1 MNRLL
6 AIALVLPGIAIAAA
20 PDFTRDIRP
29 LLSDRCFKCH
39 GPAEDK
45 GDLRLDRRETALA
58 VLSPDDLA
66 KSEFLRRITTNDQ
79 DDRMPPQGKAKPL
92 THDETAKLRAWL
104 EAGAPYAQHW
114 AYLKPVRAPVPP
126 DVNAVDHF
134 IRARLAKEGLPS
146 SPPAEPA
153 VLLRRLSLDL
163 IGLPPTEAELDAF
176 LADPSPAAYEREVER
191 LLASPHFGEKWARQ
205 WLDLARYADS
215 NGYQHDKLR
224 TMWPYRDWVIR
235 ALNADMPFDQ
245 FTIEQLA
252 GDLLPNPTTDQ
263 LVATAF
269 HRNTPSNL
277 AGGSIREEV
286 EVQMKL
292 DRVSTTGLTWLG
304 ATLECAACHD
314 HKFDPVT
321 QRDFYE
327 MYASFNQTPPEVTE
341 NGLGGGKD
349 LIGPEIEV
357 PGSPAEAKI
366 VADLRA
372 KKKELEQKL
381 ESAKPLALAERD
393 AWEKSFITDG
403 GYKRIPWDKL
413 PTFARKVRGL
423 DLIGQPASK
432 RTERS
437 EPKVLY
443 VLFYDHPATAPFA
456 KPLAEIERKLEAI
469 RPPRVMV
476 MRDLPVGQ
484 DTFIFQRGNY
494 LAPGEAVGFGVIDA
508 LHPLPADAP
517 RNRLGLA
524 QWLVSRDNPLTARV
538 TVNRWW
544 AEIFG
549 TGIVRTVEDFGLQSE
564 APSHPELL
572 DWLAVELVENGWS
585 MKRVLKRIVMSET
598 YRQSSRATAAAQAQD
613 PANRLLSRAPRFR
626 LPAELV
632 RDNALAIA
640 GQLSRKMFGRP
651 VYPPQPDKLW
661 DEITSVEQ
669 PEYPVS
675 RGEDRYRRGI
685 YVVLRRGNA
694 NPTLL
699 NFDATERGL
708 CVTKRSRTNT
718 PLQALTLM
726 NDPVFVEAARH
737 FADEI
742 ESWPGDASSKAAR
755 AFRRAVSRMPN
766 ATELQVLIDLH
777 AGSGSWFDVAQAL
790 LNFDEAVTKS

>member
-1 MNRLL
+1 M
-6 AIALVLPGIAIAAA
+6 AQTAQSAP
-20 PDFTRDIRP
+20 PDFSRDIRP
-29 LLSDRCFKCH
+29 LLSDRCYKCH
-39 GPAEDK
+39 GPGKSK
-45 GDLRLDRRETALA
+45 GDLQLDTRETALA

-66 KSEFLRRITTNDQ
+66 KSEFLRRIMTDDE
-79 DDRMPPQGKAKPL
+79 DDRMPPVGKAKPL
-92 THDETAKLRAWL
+92 TAQEKSKLRAWV
-104 EAGAPYAQHW
+104 EAGAPYQEHW
-114 AYLKPVRAPVPP
+114 AYVKPLKAPTPP
-126 DVNAVDHF
+126 KVNAVDHF
-134 IRARLAKEGLPS
+134 IRARLAEEGLPP
-146 SPPAEPA
+146 SPPAETA

-176 LADPSPAAYEREVER
+176 LADPSPAAYGREVER
-191 LLASPHFGEKWARQ
+191 LLGSPHFGEKWARH

-215 NGYQHDKLR
+215 DGYQHDGLR

-235 ALNADMPFDQ
+235 AFNADMPFDR
-245 FTIEQLA
+245 FTIEQLG

-269 HRNTPSNL
+269 HRNTSANL
-277 AGGSIREEV
+277 AGCSSPEEV
-286 EVQMKL
+286 RVQMKL
-292 DRVSTTGLTWLG
+292 DRVATTGLTWLG

-321 QRDFYE
+321 QRDFYKL
-327 MYASFNQTPPEVTE
+327 YAYFDRTPPELSG
-341 NGLGGGKD
+341 NGLSGGKEW
-349 LIGPEIEV
+349 IAPEIEV
-357 PGSPAEAKI
+357 PGSPTEQEI
-366 VADLRA
+366 VADLLA
-372 KKKELEQKL
+372 KRKELMQQL
-381 ESAKPLALAERD
+381 ESVKSIALADRD
-393 AWEKSFITDG
+393 AWEERFKTG
-403 GYKRIPWDKL
+403 GGTKRIPWEKL
-413 PTFARKVRGL
+413 PAYVRKARGL
-423 DLIGQPASK
+423 DLIGQPVTL
-432 RTERS
+432 RTADS
-437 EPKVLY
+437 DQKVLY

-456 KPLAEIERKLEAI
+456 KPLAKVDYELEKV

-476 MRDLPVGQ
+476 MRDLPQ
-484 DTFIFQRGNY
+484 WPDTHIFQRGNY
-494 LAPGEAVGFGVIDA
+494 LSPGEPVAPGVIDA

-549 TGIVRTVEDFGLQSE
+549 TGIVSTVEDFGMQSE
-564 APSHPELL
+564 TPSHRELL
-572 DWLAVELVENGWS
+572 DSLAVELMENGWS
-585 MKRVLKRIVMSET
+585 MKHVLKLIVMSET
-598 YRQSSRATAAAQAQD
+598 YRQSSRATSAALAKD
-613 PANRLLSRAPRFR
+613 PANRLLSHASRFR

-632 RDNALAIA
+632 RDNALAIS
-640 GQLSRKMFGRP
+640 GQLSLKMFGRP
-651 VYPPQPDKLW
+651 IYPPQPPRLW
-661 DEITSVEQ
+661 EEIVSVEL

-675 RGEDRYRRGI
+675 TGEELYRRGI

-699 NFDATERGL
+699 NFDATDRAL

-737 FADEI
+737 FAGEI
-742 ESWPGDASSKAAR
+742 DSWPGDPAAKAAR

-766 ATELQVLIDLH
+766 ATELEVLLKLQ
-777 AGSGSWFDVAQAL
+777 AASGSWFDAAQAL